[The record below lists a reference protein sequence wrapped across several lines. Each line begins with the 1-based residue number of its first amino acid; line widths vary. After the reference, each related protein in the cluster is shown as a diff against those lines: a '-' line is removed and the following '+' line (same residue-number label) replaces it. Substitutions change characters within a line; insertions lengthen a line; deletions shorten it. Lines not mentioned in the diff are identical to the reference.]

1 MMLKTASGE
10 FPVPPEVARRLP
22 SMPDIPGPGAGDREQ
37 RAFRDWLDASSE
49 NLIAYERLR
58 RWHLVQEDL
67 AARARRDGKIHVVTD
82 DGLD

>member
-1 MMLKTASGE
+1 MILKTASGD
-10 FPVPPEVARRLP
+10 FPIPPEVARRLP
-22 SMPDIPGPGAGDREQ
+22 SVPDIPSAGAGAREQ
-37 RAFRDWLDASSE
+37 RSFRDWLEASSE

-67 AARARRDGKIHVVTD
+67 AAQARRAGKAHIVTD

>member
-1 MMLKTASGE
+1 MMLKTASGD
-10 FPVPPEVARRLP
+10 FPIPPDVARRLP
-22 SMPDIPGPGAGDREQ
+22 SLPDVPGPDAGARER
-37 RAFRDWLDASSE
+37 RAFQDWIDASSE

-67 AARARRDGKIHVVTD
+67 AAQARKEGKTYTVNA

>member
-1 MMLKTASGE
+1 MILKTASGD
-10 FPVPPEVARRLP
+10 FPIPPEVARRLP
-22 SMPDIPGPGAGDREQ
+22 SVPDVPGAESGGREQ
-37 RAFRDWLDASSE
+37 RAFRDWLESSSE

-67 AARARRDGKIHVVTD
+67 AARAKAAGKAHIVTD